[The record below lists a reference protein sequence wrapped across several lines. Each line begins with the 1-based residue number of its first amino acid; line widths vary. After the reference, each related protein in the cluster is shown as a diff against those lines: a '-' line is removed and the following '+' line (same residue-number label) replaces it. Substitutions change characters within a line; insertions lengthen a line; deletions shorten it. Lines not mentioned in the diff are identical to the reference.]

1 MQNPN
6 FMVVVLQFQTQ
17 PNTVSYRDR
26 LGYARDLPVI
36 SLYHIGFPKI
46 GGTQIESCETY
57 GLGVLSCH
65 GFPHIPIAYCSQG
78 HSQHQWQLRFQGAV
92 QRCTRWSARFDRWSL
107 ACRWETTDGDMF
119 SPSSSPV
126 WPLKNVNQIQT
137 MKWWSCSKMFY
148 MFFRAAVLWRS
159 CWSGWLGHGFWW
171 QGKGRL
177 KEQQACCSRTSCR
190 NWRSFWKLTW
200 RARKSSS
207 KGGRASFCAQI
218 MSDSVWIC
226 LVYSIYLHWIPALLN
241 SSKQK
246 LERSYSPFLRLPLSS
261 ANPGVN
267 KNTGIIQ
274 F

>member
-1 MQNPN
+1 MSKMQNPN
-6 FMVVVLQFQTQ
+6 FMVIVPQFQTQ

-26 LGYARDLPVI
+26 LGYVRDLPVI
-36 SLYHIGFPKI
+36 SLYHMGFPKI

-65 GFPHIPIAYCSQG
+65 GFPHIPIAYCSPG

-148 MFFRAAVLWRS
+148 MFFRRSSLEIRLIRVTWPWERDAWRNSRHAVLALLAETGAPS
-159 CWSGWLGHGFWW
+159 ENWLG
-171 QGKGRL
+171 GR
-177 KEQQACCSRTSCR
+177 ESPP
-190 NWRSFWKLTW
+190 
-200 RARKSSS
+200 AR
-207 KGGRASFCAQI
+207 
-218 MSDSVWIC
+218 
-226 LVYSIYLHWIPALLN
+226 
-241 SSKQK
+241 
-246 LERSYSPFLRLPLSS
+246 
-261 ANPGVN
+261 GVGHLFVR
-267 KNTGIIQ
+267 K
-274 F
+274 